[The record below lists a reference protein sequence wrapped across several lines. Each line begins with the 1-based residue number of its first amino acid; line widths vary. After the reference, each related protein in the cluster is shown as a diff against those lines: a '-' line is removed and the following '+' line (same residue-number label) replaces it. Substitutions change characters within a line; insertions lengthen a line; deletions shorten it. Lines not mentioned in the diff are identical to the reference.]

1 MTTKKSAVP
10 RSSGSRKSAAAK
22 SKTGKKAGRR
32 PRSEESGQASNIKT
46 IRLTDAERRQIEYAA
61 HRTGVSAAEFIR
73 TSAIDRARDIVYAD
87 ENKGSL
93 LNMAL
98 MIRKHLIDPDMKV
111 AYTDQEQIGVAEAV
125 IYNKQ
130 THHNL
135 GSIDEGLAV
144 YVSSV
149 EAISPSERQL
159 DELRSALATSGT
171 ELVATLRDVL
181 SGISA
186 GGYSQAAGKEK
197 LDAVQSVEEHS
208 DG

>member
-61 HRTGVSAAEFIR
+61 QRKGVSAAEFIR
-73 TSAIDRARDIVYAD
+73 TSVIDRARDIIYAD
-87 ENKGSL
+87 ENEGSL
-93 LNMAL
+93 LNLAF
-98 MIRKHLIDPDMKV
+98 MIRKHLLDPDVKV
-111 AYTDQEQIGVAEAV
+111 AYTDTMDSEKAEAV

-130 THHNL
+130 THHFL
-135 GSIDEGLAV
+135 GTPEEGSGV
-144 YVSSV
+144 YVNSV
-149 EAISPSERQL
+149 EVISPSERQL

-171 ELVATLRDVL
+171 ELAVALRDVL

-197 LDAVQSVEEHS
+197 LDEVQSAKEHG
-208 DG
+208 DD